1 MPKQACLFYLESMET
16 IENPFKGK
24 VEDALW
30 QELVG
35 KDPAAAVSFSAMAPW
50 QGNTVIFSTNPLA
63 EVNPTDKESKGNNAK
78 WREQQVACWEL
89 FRSFGPINAAI
100 SSKADSVAGSGFDA
114 YSDNLEI
121 KAFLKELLYGHH
133 NRIDMRATGWMI
145 RMLAEVETFLLL
157 SIEEPPKIKGKRK
170 SPLIPEKPRITI
182 RTLEPSRV
190 GEGSETGLILNPY
203 DSTQTLFYNY
213 KSSAGD
219 EIIPDINI
227 AYNPDLEKLV
237 TTKLGDGS
245 KLKNS
250 KGSGP
255 LYKDIKYRRFIIH
268 WKNLTGILEYERDTP
283 AIASVLEFANLYKN
297 AVKWDLDFKK
307 AQSAYALVFKFDD
320 TPAGKILGRLWEVMT
335 DEEKKKTGLTNP
347 LKPGDRLFL
356 KPGMSLEVKSPQ
368 LQKLSGS
375 NQDLIDLV
383 GAGARTPMDL
393 FQGQAS
399 GMPYAQVKASR
410 SPLEMEIDNLQW
422 KFGNFFKYSLLRACF
437 YIESVI
443 NNFPD
448 TFQTT
453 DISEMVDGK
462 PKEETVNVE
471 PIELVNLTFPL
482 IKFESD
488 PLQKVQAYL
497 GTQNGGMRQI
507 GMSEED
513 IFKSMGVRDYSRQKR
528 KKILEEM
535 QYGAPQQYN
544 EAAVQKQLK
553 TATPDNTQQTPQ
565 NKPTPPAAEDISPK
579 IDVLDMDQVGGILA
593 DRIESE
599 MQPMVASMDKMIAR
613 AEQQKEQ
620 PVNVNVESPPMDI
633 NITVQQPEKKTR
645 TKKIK
650 VSRDDKGRMTGAVVM
665 EDE

>member
-1 MPKQACLFYLESMET
+1 MET
-16 IENPFKGK
+16 VIDNPFKGK

-30 QELVG
+30 QELVEN
-35 KDPAAAVSFSAMAPW
+35 DPATAVSFSAMAPW
-50 QGNTVIFSTNPLA
+50 QGNTVVFGANPLA
-63 EVNPTDKESKGNNAK
+63 EVNPSDKESKGNNAN
-78 WREQQVACWEL
+78 WRDQQVACWEL

-121 KAFLKELLYGHH
+121 KAFLKELIYGHH

-157 SIEEPPKIKGKRK
+157 SIEEPPKTKGKRK
-170 SPLIPEKPRITI
+170 SPLIPEKPRIVI
-182 RTLEPSRV
+182 RTLEPSRI
-190 GEGSETGLILNPY
+190 GEGSDTGLILNPN
-203 DSTQTLFYNY
+203 DATQTLFYNY

-227 AYNPDLEKLV
+227 AYNPDLEALV
-237 TTKLGDGS
+237 KDKLGDGS

-255 LYKDIKYRRFIIH
+255 LHKDIKYRRFIIH

-307 AQSAYALVFKFDD
+307 AQSSYAIVFKFQD
-320 TPAGKILGRLWEVMT
+320 TPAGKVMSRLWNGMT
-335 DEEKKKTGLTNP
+335 AEEKEKTGLTKP
-347 LKPGDRLFL
+347 IKPGERVFVPL
-356 KPGMSLEVKSPQ
+356 GMDLEIKAPNIQ
-368 LQKLSGS
+368 RLSGN

-422 KFGNFFKYSLLRACF
+422 KFGNFFKYSVLRACF
-437 YIESVI
+437 FLESVI
-443 NNFPD
+443 NGFPD
-448 TFQTT
+448 TFQMEE
-453 DISEMVDGK
+453 ISEILEGEPKYEMVD
-462 PKEETVNVE
+462 VE
-471 PIELVNLTFPL
+471 PIELVNLSFPL

-488 PLQKVQAYL
+488 PLSKVQAYL
-497 GTQNGGMRQI
+497 GTQNGGMKQI

-528 KKILEEM
+528 KKILEEK
-535 QYGAPQQYN
+535 QYGKPEAYD

-553 TATPDNTQQTPQ
+553 TAPSKEA
-565 NKPTPPAAEDISPK
+565 KPKE
-579 IDVLDMDQVGGILA
+579 G
-593 DRIESE
+593 
-599 MQPMVASMDKMIAR
+599 QPN
-613 AEQQKEQ
+613 E
-620 PVNVNVESPPMDI
+620 
-633 NITVQQPEKKTR
+633 
-645 TKKIK
+645 
-650 VSRDDKGRMTGAVVM
+650 
-665 EDE
+665 